1 MAELCGML
9 ILAWGLLSI
18 VFFIGAISA
27 VSAGKC
33 KHGQHMNRKKDL
45 YF

>member
-9 ILAWGLLSI
+9 MLAWGLLFI
-18 VFFIGAISA
+18 MLFIGAIWA

-33 KHGQHMNRKKDL
+33 KHG
-45 YF
+45 